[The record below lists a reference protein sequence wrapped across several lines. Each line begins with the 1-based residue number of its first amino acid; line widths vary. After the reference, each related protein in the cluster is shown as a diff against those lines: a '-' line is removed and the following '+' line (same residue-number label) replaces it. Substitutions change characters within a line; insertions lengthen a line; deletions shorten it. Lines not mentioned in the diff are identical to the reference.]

1 MYCPNCGEP
10 IPDGAKFCYKFG
22 ASLGDGYSRDT
33 RVDPST
39 YNYDSGSF
47 GWAVLGFFIPLV
59 GLILYLVWKDER
71 PKSAKRAG
79 KGALVSVIL
88 YLIVIAIYVIVF
100 VIALGS
106 VIDSATGMAI
116 ASLI

>member
-10 IPDGAKFCYKFG
+10 IPDGARFCYKCG
-22 ASLGDGYSRDT
+22 ASLGYDYPRRAYDSDRGYD
-33 RVDPST
+33 
-39 YNYDSGSF
+39 NDSGSF

-59 GLILYLVWKDER
+59 GLILYLVWKDEK

-100 VIALGS
+100 VIAFGS